1 MTWKNCIQDGVSEG
15 VISQGQADEMKDL
28 FDSRLAENEKSMS
41 PGDAIGQSAKEVTDS
56 VKYEKIQKKRQ
67 KLLQISAIKKLLTD
81 EAKYKNAF
89 GQNDEFDFLEAVYT
103 RDNYSN
109 ISSLEQRI
117 DATTQLYLSDVNTF
131 LWNNRKKIGGF
142 TRNKAQMN
150 NIVKSMMGETVQGDD
165 AAVQMAKALGNVFE
179 KMRMRF
185 NKLGGNIGKLKEGYF
200 PVTHNAVAVRNANV
214 EDWVSF
220 VRERINYKEMID
232 NKTGLYFTD
241 ETINIALL
249 KTYETIKSEGYNKA
263 GSGGAFQGKSLANT
277 RADHRFLQWKNGDA
291 WLEYNEKF
299 GIGEPFDTA
308 IAHIKSMSKDIAFM
322 ERLGTNPNA
331 THKFL
336 MDRLNGKYKI
346 NGTDKQIEKAN
357 KITTRAD
364 GYYGM
369 LNGTL
374 NTPINSWWG
383 NSLAGL
389 RSILTAAQL
398 GGAFLSAVS
407 DINFQR
413 MTRSMNGLP
422 QINTISS
429 VLKQMNPLK
438 FEERAKAAVRLGLI
452 ADGLTTIAMHQ
463 QRMMGELAAPEI
475 ANRIADGVLRVS
487 FLNQWTSAGR
497 WAFGM
502 EFLGFMADNSNVAF
516 KDLNPKFKNTLTRYG
531 IEEGKWDI
539 LRNTQK
545 YAHEGA
551 DFFDVNALANR
562 SDLTEDLREDLA
574 KQVLEMINTETNFAV
589 PSASLKGRFMVG
601 GDLKAGTLMGEL
613 GKSVLMYKNFGV
625 TLIYTHMMRG
635 MAQTSLTKKAE
646 YFASFLIGTTVM
658 GAAAMQLKEMA
669 KGRDPR
675 NMNDKYFWGSAILQG
690 GGLGIFG
697 DFLNSN
703 VNRFDSSISK
713 TVVGPV
719 GAFYDDVSRLTL
731 GNLYQAINGEDTN
744 AVDESIKF
752 LSRYTPGSS
761 LWYSRLAMER
771 LVVDQLRLW
780 NDPRKAKKSF
790 RTVSKRYKKNYG
802 QKYWWKAGETSPNR
816 NIDFEAAI
824 GRN

>member
-1 MTWKNCIQDGVSEG
+1 MSFKDCIQEG
-15 VISQGQADEMKDL
+15 VNDGSYSQTQADDIKNRYDNQ
-28 FDSRLAENEKSMS
+28 LAENQKSMS
-41 PGDAIGQSAKEVTDS
+41 FGDAMAQSVKDVTDS

-165 AAVQMAKALGNVFE
+165 AAVQMAKALGDVFE

-185 NKLGGNIGKLKEGYF
+185 NKLGGNIGKLKGYF

-220 VRERINYKEMID
+220 VKDRIKYKEMID
-232 NKTGLYFTD
+232 NRTGLHFTD
-241 ETINIALL
+241 ETIELAL
-249 KTYETIKSEGYNKA
+249 KDVYVTIKSEGYNKR

-277 RADHRFLQWKNGDA
+277 RQDHRFLQWKNGDA
-291 WLEYNEKF
+291 FLEYNEKF

-308 IAHIKSMSKDIAFM
+308 VAHIKSMSKDIAMM

-336 MDRLNGKYKI
+336 MDRLEGKYAL
-346 NGTDKQIEKAN
+346 NGTDKQQAKAN
-357 KITTRAD
+357 KIINRAD

-374 NTPINSWWG
+374 NTPINTWWG

-389 RSILTAAQL
+389 RSLLTAAQL

-407 DINFQR
+407 DLHFQR

-675 NMNDKYFWGSAILQG
+675 NMNDLKFWGAAILQG

-697 DFLNSN
+697 DFLGSN

-713 TVVGPV
+713 TLVGPV

-731 GNLYQAINGEDTN
+731 GNLYQAINGEDTDI
-744 AVDESIKF
+744 VDESIKF

-824 GRN
+824 GN